1 MSYESDGEE
10 DENGD
15 EDGDGEDSVSE
26 KTDIKAKKADRKAK
40 WSQSLLDDTIDI
52 IISSDYFK
60 KKLIF
65 TNVKTQKNGQ
75 IYAEVLAE
83 LKKRCKSR
91 NENVSFTVP
100 QLRSKFKKLVAECK
114 RVALTTKTSTGVK
127 RFQDDKGYSN
137 WFNQLFEVVK
147 TRDSCRPELAVEPS
161 ASREEVT
168 QSTEDEGNSEAS
180 QGCVGKQF
188 VPVKSATTKK
198 LKKEDPL
205 VEAIH
210 LMRSAIENDP
220 TKQLIQ
226 FLKSD
231 IEKSREHEVKLFQ
244 LLLTHSNPNP
254 QTQYGLT
261 SHHQGG
267 YVSPSGINQGLS
279 MPTSNFAPQSD
290 YTLWEGNQRSFQPI
304 SVPPMAPSPSLS
316 TDSSNPRGS
325 PISLREGNA
334 SPFYHSM

>member
-1 MSYESDGEE
+1 MDRFMPRYLLNLRRDASLG
-10 DENGD
+10 
-15 EDGDGEDSVSE
+15 
-26 KTDIKAKKADRKAK
+26 IK
-40 WSQSLLDDTIDI
+40 
-52 IISSDYFK
+52 
-60 KKLIF
+60 
-65 TNVKTQKNGQ
+65 
-75 IYAEVLAE
+75 
-83 LKKRCKSR
+83 
-91 NENVSFTVP
+91 NVSFTVP
-100 QLRSKFKKLVAECK
+100 QLKSKFKKLVAECK
-114 RVALTTKTSTGVK
+114 RVTLTTKTSTGVK

-137 WFNQLFEVVK
+137 WFNQLFEVIK

-168 QSTEDEGNSEAS
+168 QSTEDDGNSEAS
-180 QGCVGKQF
+180 QDFVGKHF
-188 VPVKSATTKK
+188 VPVKSAPTKK

-205 VEAIH
+205 VESIH

-254 QTQYGLT
+254 QTQYGLA

-279 MPTSNFAPQSD
+279 MPASNFAPQSD
-290 YTLWEGNQRSFQPI
+290 YTLWEGNHRSFQPI